1 MNLRLADFSV
11 LSESEGLRTEKRAFF
26 PATWGASHLPVTLM
40 VSKDMA
46 LNNINVKN
54 SFALTPIAQFVDQV
68 PSYLV
73 SPSPGQSNTGS
84 MQGKHP
90 NHVKYFHPSPTFSSS
105 PPRRLHLFATCG
117 LVPRGLKLGQGLLT
131 AAPVSLALARVA
143 QTLTCLPSPPTS
155 KHSSSSPSP
164 LSSPPSSSSPSSS
177 SSLFPVPLTVLSFPQ
192 LWFGLSSVSKFSSSA
207 PSPRT

>member
-54 SFALTPIAQFVDQV
+54 SFALTPIAQFVDHV

-84 MQGKHP
+84 MQGELLDI
-90 NHVKYFHPSPTFSSS
+90 S
-105 PPRRLHLFATCG
+105 LHLT
-117 LVPRGLKLGQGLLT
+117 
-131 AAPVSLALARVA
+131 
-143 QTLTCLPSPPTS
+143 
-155 KHSSSSPSP
+155 
-164 LSSPPSSSSPSSS
+164 
-177 SSLFPVPLTVLSFPQ
+177 
-192 LWFGLSSVSKFSSSA
+192 
-207 PSPRT
+207 

>member
-84 MQGKHP
+84 MQGKYP
-90 NHVKYFHPSPTFSSS
+90 DHVKYTYFHPTPTFPSS
-105 PPRRLHLFATCG
+105 PPRRLHLFATDWCRA
-117 LVPRGLKLGQGLLT
+117 V
-131 AAPVSLALARVA
+131 
-143 QTLTCLPSPPTS
+143 
-155 KHSSSSPSP
+155 SSSVKAS
-164 LSSPPSSSSPSSS
+164 
-177 SSLFPVPLTVLSFPQ
+177 
-192 LWFGLSSVSKFSSSA
+192 
-207 PSPRT
+207 

>member
-26 PATWGASHLPVTLM
+26 PATWGTSHLPVTLM

-54 SFALTPIAQFVDQV
+54 SFALTPIAQFVDHV

-84 MQGKHP
+84 MQGKL
-90 NHVKYFHPSPTFSSS
+90 SPQMSIFILLISLFSSS
-105 PPRRLHLFATCG
+105 SASCRLCFFL
-117 LVPRGLKLGQGLLT
+117 R
-131 AAPVSLALARVA
+131 LA
-143 QTLTCLPSPPTS
+143 
-155 KHSSSSPSP
+155 
-164 LSSPPSSSSPSSS
+164 
-177 SSLFPVPLTVLSFPQ
+177 
-192 LWFGLSSVSKFSSSA
+192 GDSVKA
-207 PSPRT
+207 Y

>member
-73 SPSPGQSNTGS
+73 CPSPGQSNTGS

-90 NHVKYFHPSPTFSSS
+90 DHENYIFTPLLLS
-105 PPRRLHLFATCG
+105 PPLLLGACIFLRLVAWCRSRARSRPPNCH
-117 LVPRGLKLGQGLLT
+117 PRLTRSRKSLKL
-131 AAPVSLALARVA
+131 
-143 QTLTCLPSPPTS
+143 
-155 KHSSSSPSP
+155 
-164 LSSPPSSSSPSSS
+164 
-177 SSLFPVPLTVLSFPQ
+177 
-192 LWFGLSSVSKFSSSA
+192 
-207 PSPRT
+207 

>member
-105 PPRRLHLFATCG
+105 PPRRLHLFATGG
-117 LVPRGLKLGQGLLT
+117 LVP
-131 AAPVSLALARVA
+131 P
-143 QTLTCLPSPPTS
+143 
-155 KHSSSSPSP
+155 
-164 LSSPPSSSSPSSS
+164 
-177 SSLFPVPLTVLSFPQ
+177 
-192 LWFGLSSVSKFSSSA
+192 GLSSSVKAS
-207 PSPRT
+207 

>member
-105 PPRRLHLFATCG
+105 PPRRLHLFATAWC
-117 LVPRGLKLGQGLLT
+117 L
-131 AAPVSLALARVA
+131 PVSSARSRPPNCRPR
-143 QTLTCLPSPPTS
+143 LTRSRPRRSNFDLPPV
-155 KHSSSSPSP
+155 SSN
-164 LSSPPSSSSPSSS
+164 
-177 SSLFPVPLTVLSFPQ
+177 F
-192 LWFGLSSVSKFSSSA
+192 
-207 PSPRT
+207 

>member
-90 NHVKYFHPSPTFSSS
+90 DHVKYIFTPPQLS
-105 PPRRLHLFATCG
+105 PPPLLGVCIFLLPPGAARSPARSRPPNCRPRLT
-117 LVPRGLKLGQGLLT
+117 RSRKSLKL
-131 AAPVSLALARVA
+131 
-143 QTLTCLPSPPTS
+143 
-155 KHSSSSPSP
+155 
-164 LSSPPSSSSPSSS
+164 
-177 SSLFPVPLTVLSFPQ
+177 
-192 LWFGLSSVSKFSSSA
+192 
-207 PSPRT
+207 

>member
-54 SFALTPIAQFVDQV
+54 SFALTPIAQFVDHV

-84 MQGKHP
+84 MQGELI
-90 NHVKYFHPSPTFSSS
+90 TFNLMSIVIVIL
-105 PPRRLHLFATCG
+105 P
-117 LVPRGLKLGQGLLT
+117 LL
-131 AAPVSLALARVA
+131 LLCFFLLLARA
-143 QTLTCLPSPPTS
+143 
-155 KHSSSSPSP
+155 
-164 LSSPPSSSSPSSS
+164 
-177 SSLFPVPLTVLSFPQ
+177 
-192 LWFGLSSVSKFSSSA
+192 SVKAF
-207 PSPRT
+207 